1 MTLRLRT
8 FLSPLVLGP
17 AIVAGA
23 EKPIDFNRDIRPILS
38 NSCVACHGP
47 DEAERKAKLRFDL
60 RESAIADLGGYNA
73 IVPGDA
79 ELSELIARV
88 EDDDEDE
95 RMPPKEKGA
104 RLTEREITLLKRWI
118 DEGAKY
124 DRHWSYNTPVRPQL
138 PEVKNADW
146 PQNDL
151 DHFVLAKLE
160 RQGLTPSKQADRW
173 TLARRVAIDLT
184 GIPPT
189 LEEAKAFV
197 ADPSPKAYHNYVDR
211 LLAKPAYGE
220 HWARLWL
227 DLARY
232 ADSAGYADDPPRTIW
247 GYRDW
252 VIRALNAN
260 MPFDQFS
267 IEQLAGDL
275 LENPTNEQLVA
286 TAFHRNTLTNNEGG
300 TNDEEFR
307 NVAIVDRVNTTMQT
321 WMGTTM
327 ACAQCHTHKY
337 DPITQNEYFQFFA
350 FFNNTEDADRRNE
363 SPLANVVTG
372 EQRLQKLKWL
382 EEAASLKAELTIDSP
397 ELAKE
402 QKKWEQKL
410 GIPIVWDR
418 ILTDSAEAT
427 NGVELTT
434 DSSGWIQATGEN
446 PAKSTYTVEFPVIK
460 KLEALRLET
469 LPVAGKVGRK
479 DNVVISRVAA
489 TLLPPQGAKGVEGRF
504 VRIDLP
510 GANKFIHVAEVEVFV
525 GGSNVARNGKAS
537 QNSTGFNG
545 PAHLA
550 IDGNTNGDFN
560 VAKSTTH
567 TAEGNDPWWEVDLGT
582 SQEIDKIV
590 IWNRSDGDESIPK
603 RLAGYKVTV
612 LDKDRKSVWSQSPEG
627 VPLPSSAFAT
637 SGARPLKFV
646 AASADFEQKDFP
658 ASAVLNDKLDPAKG
672 WAVSPKIDKRHEL
685 LLLPDGGLAAGSGT
699 LRLTIVQESKYPQ
712 ATMAKFRVTTTA
724 DPASASRIKMPH
736 PVRQALAS
744 LSRTEEETTTIADYY
759 RSIAPATAA
768 LQKKLQD
775 IDKKIASLK
784 PATTVPIMR
793 DRAANQKRK
802 THVQIRGNYKSKAE
816 EVSEGVPVAFHPL
829 PKDAPRNRL
838 TLARWIMSPENSLTA
853 RVIANRQWESLF
865 GTGLVATS
873 EEFGSQGE
881 YPSHPQLL
889 DWMAVELRE
898 NGWDM
903 KKFHK
908 LLVTS
913 ATYQQSS
920 RMTPELLEA
929 DPFNQLLTRGPRV
942 RLSAEMIRDQALA
955 IAGLLSSKM
964 YGPPSR
970 PPRPKLGLRAAFG
983 GSTDWADSK
992 GEDRY
997 RRGLYT
1003 EWRRSMPYPSMA
1015 TFDAPNREVCTV
1027 KRSLTNTPL
1036 QALVTLNDPVYL
1048 EAAQALA
1055 RRSLKEAPKQDATDI
1070 VEQMLRLALIR
1081 PVKTGEVAPLIE
1093 FHKIAY
1099 RVFLADSKGATSMA
1113 TDPLGPA
1120 EKGADIV
1127 DLAAWTAVANI
1138 VLNLDEL
1145 FQKP

>member
-8 FLSPLVLGP
+8 FLTPLLLSPLG
-17 AIVAGA
+17 AGA
-23 EKPIDFNRDIRPILS
+23 EQSIDFNRDIRPILS
-38 NSCVACHGP
+38 NSCIACHGP

-60 RESAIADLGGYNA
+60 RDSAVSDLGGYHA

-88 EDDDEDE
+88 EEEDEDE
-95 RMPPKEKGA
+95 RMPPKGKGA
-104 RLTEREITLLKRWI
+104 RLTDREIKLLKQWI
-118 DEGAKY
+118 KEGAKY
-124 DRHWSYNTPVRPQL
+124 DRHWSYAVPKRPTP
-138 PEVKNADW
+138 PEVKKDDW
-146 PQNDL
+146 AQNKI
-151 DHFVLAKLE
+151 DHFILAKLE
-160 RQGLTPSKQADRW
+160 RKGLTPSAQADRW
-173 TLARRVAIDLT
+173 TLARRAAIDLT
-184 GIPPT
+184 GLPPT

-197 ADPSPKAYHNYVDR
+197 DDPAPDAYHKYVDR
-211 LLAKPAYGE
+211 LLEKPAYGE

-252 VIRALNAN
+252 VIKAINDN

-275 LENPTNEQLVA
+275 LEKPTNEQLVA

-363 SPLANVVTG
+363 APLTNVFT
-372 EQRLQKLKWL
+372 EQQRMQKLKWL
-382 EEAASLKAELTIDSP
+382 EESASLKAELTIDSP

-402 QKKWEQKL
+402 QQKWEKAL
-410 GIPIVWDR
+410 SIPIVWDR
-418 ILTDSAEAT
+418 ILTDSVKAT
-427 NGVELTT
+427 NGVELSN
-434 DSSGWIQATGEN
+434 DGGWIKATGGN

-469 LPVAGKVGRK
+469 LPVDGKVGRK

-489 TLLPPQGAKGVEGRF
+489 TILPTKEAKGVKGRF

-510 GANKFIHVAEVEVFV
+510 GANKFLHVAEVQVFA

-537 QNSTGFNG
+537 QKSTGFNG

-560 VAKSTTH
+560 TAKSTTH
-567 TAEGNDPWWEVDLGT
+567 TAEGNDPWWEVDLGS

-590 IWNRSDGDESIPK
+590 IWNRTDGDDTISK
-603 RLAGYKVTV
+603 RIAGYKVTV
-612 LDKDRKSVWSQSPEG
+612 LDKDRKTVWNQTPKG
-627 VPLPSSAFAT
+627 VPAPKTDLAA

-646 AASADFEQKDFP
+646 AASADFEQKGFP

-672 WAVSPKIDKRHEL
+672 WGVAPKLDKRHEL
-685 LLLPDGGLAAGSGT
+685 LLLPEKGLPAGGGT

-712 ATMAKFRVTTTA
+712 TTMAKFRVTTTS
-724 DPASASRIKMPH
+724 DSGVGSRIKMPH

-744 LSRTEEETTTIADYY
+744 LSRTAEETTTIADYY

-768 LQKKLQD
+768 LQKKLQE
-775 IDKKIASLK
+775 IDKRLASLK

-793 DRAANQKRK
+793 DRASNQKRK
-802 THVQIRGNYKSKAE
+802 TNVQIRGNYKEKAE
-816 EVSEGVPVAFHPL
+816 EVSEGVPAALHPL

-838 TLARWIMSPENSLTA
+838 TLARWIMSAENPLTA
-853 RVIANRQWESLF
+853 RVIANRQWEALF

-889 DWMAVELRE
+889 DWLAVELRAG
-898 NGWDM
+898 GWDM
-903 KKFHK
+903 KQFHK
-908 LLVTS
+908 LIVTS

-929 DPFNQLLTRGPRV
+929 DPFNLLLTRGPRV

-955 IAGLLSSKM
+955 VSGLLSSKM

-1055 RRSLKEAPKQDATDI
+1055 RRSLKEAPKQEAADI
-1070 VEQMLRLALIR
+1070 VEHMLRLALIR
-1081 PVKTGEVAPLIE
+1081 PVKEPEINHLTA
-1093 FHKIAY
+1093 FHKTAY
-1099 RVFLADSKGATSMA
+1099 RLLLGDAAAAKSMA
-1113 TDPLGPA
+1113 TEPIGPA
-1120 EKGADIV
+1120 DEGADIV

-1138 VLNLDEL
+1138 VLNLDEI